1 MVPESAPKP
10 CVLMDRWL
18 TILNLCW
25 PTRCCMCGTFPRPRP
40 RLRCRLDGTS
50 WRWPAK
56 ELKVPD
62 FIEDGRPTHRS
73 SCENLAELGW
83 AWTGSTPR
91 PHTVCEIPRVVLVT
105 VLYNCRRCPQ
115 TPRRTERDEFRFF
128 WKTSGSA
135 GRRQNGW
142 DSAQVTAGERPAFS
156 QGDICHG
163 PA

>member
-10 CVLMDRWL
+10 CALMDRWW

-25 PTRCCMCGTFPRPRP
+25 PTRCCTCGTFPRPRP

-62 FIEDGRPTHRS
+62 FIEDGRPAPVVQAAKTLPSFARP
-73 SCENLAELGW
+73 GR
-83 AWTGSTPR
+83 GVPPR

-105 VLYNCRRCPQ
+105 VLY
-115 TPRRTERDEFRFF
+115 
-128 WKTSGSA
+128 
-135 GRRQNGW
+135 
-142 DSAQVTAGERPAFS
+142 
-156 QGDICHG
+156 
-163 PA
+163 